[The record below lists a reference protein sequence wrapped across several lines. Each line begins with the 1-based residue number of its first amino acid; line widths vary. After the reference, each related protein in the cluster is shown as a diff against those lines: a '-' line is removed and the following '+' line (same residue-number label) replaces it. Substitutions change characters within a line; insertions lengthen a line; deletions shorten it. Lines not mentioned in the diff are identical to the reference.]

1 MDAEEQ
7 IVAELETA
15 GVCYLSRHTDQKIRS
30 KRPPYRLLA
39 DLVCQPSSRVRLATI
54 ALLLAQPSYAQSI
67 SEALEILPSERQFLL
82 MVLYSAAVFLQQ
94 VYRKPIEKYQGR
106 RWHPLPD
113 IFSTELNIPL
123 DLPPQQRLAALGRL
137 YRSHSGVDLNWSGT
151 FDNAARHW
159 LRQVE
164 LEERWQVSQP
174 QH

>member
-7 IVAELETA
+7 IVAELETV
-15 GVCYLSRHTDQKIRS
+15 GVRYLSRRTDQKVKN

-54 ALLLAQPSYAQSI
+54 SLLLAQPSYARFVPA
-67 SEALEILPSERQFLL
+67 ALETLPSERQFLL
-82 MVLYSAAVFLQQ
+82 IVLYSAAVFLQQ
-94 VYRKPIEKYQGR
+94 VYRASIKKYLGQ
-106 RWHPLPD
+106 RWYPLPD
-113 IFSTELNIPL
+113 IYSTELNIPL

-137 YRSHSGVDLNWSGT
+137 YRYHSGIDLNWSGT
-151 FDNAARHW
+151 FDNAACHW

-164 LEERWQVSQP
+164 LEGQWQVSQP